1 MLRNQ
6 YEFVVLIIFD
16 LLTKVLRN
24 HHESIVLII
33 FDLLTKVLRNHHEF
47 TVLII
52 LDLLTK
58 LLRKHHDP
66 SHAFRRKMNFLKIVE
81 ALLQLIGCSP
91 VAGQT
96 W

>member
-1 MLRNQ
+1 M
-6 YEFVVLIIFD
+6 VLIIFD

-47 TVLII
+47 MVLII

-58 LLRKHHDP
+58 LLRKHHDL
-66 SHAFRRKMNFLKIVE
+66 SHMVSNEMTSLQKKSQNGFKIINPTNSKFFQDK
-81 ALLQLIGCSP
+81 LQIK
-91 VAGQT
+91 
-96 W
+96 